1 MNIWTMQTI
10 LLSNCS
16 ICIASLTPFW
26 LPSLALAMSTCV
38 LLWGLYVVI
47 RWNCYR
53 VLTICWMLTINSIW
67 NTSVFC
73 IVTLYLKYYTEN
85 TGSNERIIIMKSSL
99 DIRSGGIHDTN
110 INKYFTVL
118 TLISPVPVLPPPA
131 PTDYNASDCF
141 TSGGK
146 MSRMSRKLS
155 GWTF

>member
-1 MNIWTMQTI
+1 MIWKQLHSEFKVHFSLEKDLIHRGFDFITFKPFLIIFFLHEYMSCMQTI

-26 LPSLALAMSTCV
+26 LPSLALAMSHCV

-99 DIRSGGIHDTN
+99 DIRSGGMTQI
-110 INKYFTVL
+110 
-118 TLISPVPVLPPPA
+118 
-131 PTDYNASDCF
+131 
-141 TSGGK
+141 
-146 MSRMSRKLS
+146 
-155 GWTF
+155 